1 MSLTIKCFSGGMQQE
16 NTYLIIDNATGTT
29 AVIDPGY
36 YGEDIG
42 TEIGENPRLKY
53 ILLTHGHY
61 DHFAAAELYINKY
74 PDALFAVPEREEY
87 LLNGGRDNKWMALGR
102 GTGVCPKADIRLSDG
117 DLISIGE
124 TVLRVIETPGHTEG
138 SVCYVTDK
146 EVFSGDTL
154 FRLSIGNS
162 SLETGDRN
170 ALLSSIH
177 DKLFSLSD
185 DIVVF
190 PGHGPE
196 TTVGFEKI
204 NNPFV

>member
-1 MSLTIKCFSGGMQQE
+1 MLV
-16 NTYLIIDNATGTT
+16 L
-29 AVIDPGY
+29 
-36 YGEDIG
+36 
-42 TEIGENPRLKY
+42 
-53 ILLTHGHY
+53 
-61 DHFAAAELYINKY
+61 NKY

-102 GTGVCPKADIRLSDG
+102 GKGVCPKADVKLRDG

-138 SVCYVTDK
+138 SICYVTDK

-162 SLETGDRN
+162 SLETGNRD

-185 DIVVF
+185 DIAVF